1 MTPKKKTAHSTSL
14 SMERKRMG
22 VDRKTS
28 LHVAGGEHKGIV
40 INKEVEE
47 GEEEVPAHLCLEFR
61 VFLVNVSSGKHAQEK
76 RLLSFWFKQE
86 MLGAERPRYAQQFF
100 KQLVS
105 PLEFPRGQTTERHPR
120 PIIVFFSDYVGFIK
134 KIMKLMQNSFPHFRK
149 IEVELTKEQELEKI
163 PEGPSEYFHV
173 NL

>member
-14 SMERKRMG
+14 SMERKRIG
-22 VDRKTS
+22 VERKTS

-61 VFLVNVSSGKHAQEK
+61 VFLVAVSSGKHAQEK
-76 RLLSFWFKQE
+76 RLLSFWFKCD
-86 MLGAERPRYAQQFF
+86 MAGAERARYAQQFF

-105 PLEFPRGQTTERHPR
+105 PLDFPRGQ
-120 PIIVFFSDYVGFIK
+120 ICQVQLSSAI
-134 KIMKLMQNSFPHFRK
+134 
-149 IEVELTKEQELEKI
+149 
-163 PEGPSEYFHV
+163 YF
-173 NL
+173 LSLCRLCWIY

>member
-14 SMERKRMG
+14 SMERKRIG
-22 VDRKTS
+22 VERKTS
-28 LHVAGGEHKGIV
+28 LHVAGGEHRGIV

-76 RLLSFWFKQE
+76 RLLSFWFKAE
-86 MLGAERPRYAQQFF
+86 VAEAERARYAQQFF

-105 PLEFPRGQTTERHPR
+105 PLEFPRGKSALYRSGRSSGQ
-120 PIIVFFSDYVGFIK
+120 VFLLQ
-134 KIMKLMQNSFPHFRK
+134 IMWVSSRKL
-149 IEVELTKEQELEKI
+149 
-163 PEGPSEYFHV
+163 
-173 NL
+173 

>member
-76 RLLSFWFKQE
+76 RLLSFWFKSQ
-86 MLGAERPRYAQQFF
+86 MAGPERPRYAQQFF

-105 PLEFPRGQTTERHPR
+105 PLEFPRGQSLTSPHLDLSVH
-120 PIIVFFSDYVGFIK
+120 IICFLADYVGFIK
-134 KIMKLMQNSFPHFRK
+134 KIMKLMQNSFPQFRK
-149 IEVELTKEQELEKI
+149 IEVELTKEQEIEKI
-163 PEGPSEYFHV
+163 PEGPSK
-173 NL
+173 

>member
-14 SMERKRMG
+14 SMERKRIGG
-22 VDRKTS
+22 VERKTS

-61 VFLVNVSSGKHAQEK
+61 VFLVAVSSGKHAQEK
-76 RLLSFWFKQE
+76 RLLSFWFKCD
-86 MLGAERPRYAQQFF
+86 MAGPERARYAQQFF

-105 PLEFPRGQTTERHPR
+105 PLDFPRGERER
-120 PIIVFFSDYVGFIK
+120 PDCRSELRYISSLQ
-134 KIMKLMQNSFPHFRK
+134 IMLGSSRK
-149 IEVELTKEQELEKI
+149 
-163 PEGPSEYFHV
+163 S
-173 NL
+173 